1 MRKILAVVGVALI
14 VGVFFVFLASE
25 KKGNWEPGRPLAKED
40 VKIGILYLTDVLG
53 ETSGYTYAHDRGI
66 RDMQKSIGLRD
77 NQILRKV
84 GISDSDLPATE
95 QAMRECIAAGANI
108 IIATAEGY
116 ATVAQKLAGEFPQ
129 VVFAQLYA
137 DARNGSNLTSYFGRV
152 YQARYLSGI
161 IAGLRSATGK
171 IGYVAAM
178 GMENTQV
185 TSGLNA
191 FALGVEKVNPKAE
204 ILVKVT
210 HRWVHPE
217 AEFEAARSL
226 IAAGCDVIAQHCD
239 TPNPQLAA
247 QSSGERGI
255 WGIGYNSDMRKDAK
269 TVITSVVWHWDVYY
283 TGLVAGVIDGAFSTA
298 PYLGGLREGI
308 VGLTPFN
315 ESLMPA
321 GAAEA
326 LKEARKSIES
336 GAFAIFEGELESNDG
351 RVFGVPGQRFADA
364 EISGGINW
372 YYRNVAELT
381 SPARPAAGP

>member
-1 MRKILAVVGVALI
+1 MKKVLAVLAVALI
-14 VGVFFVFLASE
+14 VGVFFLFQAWE
-25 KKGNWEPGRPLAKED
+25 KKGTWEPGRPLAKEY
-40 VKIGILYLTDVLG
+40 VKIGIIYLTDVLG
-53 ETSGYTYAHDRGI
+53 ETSGYTYAHDRGL
-66 RDMQKSIGLRD
+66 RETQKTIGLRD
-77 NQILRKV
+77 NQILRKT

-95 QAMRECIAAGANI
+95 QAMRECISAGANI

-116 ATVAQKLAGEFPQ
+116 APVSKKLAGEFPN

-137 DARNGSNLTSYFGRV
+137 DTRNGSNLANYFGRA

-161 IAGLRSATGK
+161 IAGLRSAANK

-178 GMENTQV
+178 GKENTQV

-191 FALGVEKVNPKAE
+191 FALGVERVNPKAE

-217 AEFEAARSL
+217 AESAAAHAL

-239 TPNPQLAA
+239 TPAPQIAA
-247 QSSGERGI
+247 QSQSSGERGI

-269 TVITSVVWHWDVYY
+269 TVITSVVWHWNVYY
-283 TGLVAGVIDGAFSTA
+283 TGLVAGVIDGGFRPAS
-298 PYLGGLREGI
+298 YLGGLREGI

-326 LKEARKSIES
+326 LKEARKGIES
-336 GAFAIFEGELESNDG
+336 GASAIFEGALESNDG
-351 RVFGVPGQRFADA
+351 RVFGVPGQRFSDA
-364 EISGGINW
+364 EIAEGINW
-372 YYRNVAELT
+372 YYRNVLELQ
-381 SPARPAAGP
+381 